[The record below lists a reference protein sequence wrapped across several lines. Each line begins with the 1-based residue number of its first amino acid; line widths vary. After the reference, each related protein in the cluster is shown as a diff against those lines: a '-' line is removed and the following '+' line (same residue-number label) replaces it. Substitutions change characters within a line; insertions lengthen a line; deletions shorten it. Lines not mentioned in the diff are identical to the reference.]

1 MWFLSPLAG
10 ATGSSD
16 VEESSA
22 ASLNNCITMGV
33 DVSSD
38 TSSEDV
44 EQSSVASLPSSV
56 CIVDSHSASSY
67 VSSSS
72 GLTDTW
78 DILDFL

>member
-1 MWFLSPLAG
+1 
-10 ATGSSD
+10 
-16 VEESSA
+16 
-22 ASLNNCITMGV
+22 MGV

-72 GLTDTW
+72 GLTDT
-78 DILDFL
+78 